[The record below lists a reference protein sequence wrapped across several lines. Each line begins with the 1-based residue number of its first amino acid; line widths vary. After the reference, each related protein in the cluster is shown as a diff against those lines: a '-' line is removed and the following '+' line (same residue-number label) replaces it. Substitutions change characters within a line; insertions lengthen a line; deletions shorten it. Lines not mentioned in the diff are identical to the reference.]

1 MSNAYYRLYV
11 DSMILMAKTIVIK
24 SEATASAINTGLTD
38 MKVDVDEDDPRTW
51 KYYLNLSGRYHSTD
65 TPMTV
70 TSLDTREE
78 ISFDVQT
85 LSVHRRTLR
94 DYAFG
99 TRFYEQL
106 VTRFPAQRDLI
117 HGILNPVD
125 IDVAIAAPDGKIL
138 YIDQGLIEENETA
151 LVSQIQE
158 RIDSFM
164 LRYNVAEF
172 VMVDDLYPA
181 AHLALLFLNLPL
193 FIEDARLV
201 NCHTEQV
208 HSFHI
213 RQYLASN
220 GRLDAY
226 ISHLDKEQMLFLYR
240 NILYIQRNAGKQDTF
255 KWLVDKIMTHRHLP
269 VAEFNLHHNV
279 SDQPD
284 NLYPTVEVKRV
295 DLTTLA
301 SGNPLDTFTVDEI
314 VNRAAQ
320 VAPGNYDQID
330 ATIAEV
336 TELMT
341 NSSSNKLKTKMLES
355 SVVDRSNDY
364 ALTFSDVLL
373 NHWLYFAQEGWYKTI
388 ISFDNPLTG
397 DQLWFNTK
405 DAFILFIYALNRA
418 LGQDLKY
425 VPNPDAVM
433 VRKQFLPT
441 RADLRKITEKE
452 RVPDA
457 LLDKLIQDQP
467 VLGDLVSVEAFYSK
481 CEEIHHAWKEHNWI
495 YTSQE
500 HYESRGQAEAAALH
514 LYMNKECKLDNGTQ
528 ITYDQWLK
536 EHSLDVTNFSKA
548 EFELLYTNLLALA
561 TGTSLKVTV
570 SLAELQAAMIRLLT
584 QLSSYTVQFLTEL
597 RGTDMLS
604 LNWSAIRLGDQTG
617 DGEGSMQVHQ
627 TDVYVQSMDGKGK
640 HKDVETLENA
650 TFEITNSAH
659 EHGDSG
665 KWDHTVNFA
674 ADGYSKFSMRLTI
687 PTIYVSVPEVKPLDL
702 GDLINSQAVPEY
714 LYLATPPHNIG
725 EYKNI
730 NTVLTV
736 TRLDGFDYSP
746 VTEIPWV
753 DVTVNGFD
761 YPAFDETALNLNP
774 VNGFDYSPVPVRP
787 IVLSATLDGF
797 DYDLPLEPLVL
808 EAVCDGFDYS
818 VPDKPL
824 NTETNLSGF
833 DYKPNDDFPLFV
845 ADDLGGFDYP
855 PMPDKL
861 TIKVELFG
869 FDYTPPTKR
878 LNLIS
883 EMDGFGYTE
892 IPDNLAL
899 NPECSGFIYDNRL
912 ETLVAIK
919 RLPGLVLQRLPIL
932 EFTRLPGLNLQSP
945 D

>member
-11 DSMILMAKTIVIK
+11 DSILTMAKTIVIK
-24 SEATASAINTGLTD
+24 SEATASAMNLGFTERGL
-38 MKVDVDEDDPRTW
+38 DVNEDDPTTW

-99 TRFYEQL
+99 TRFYDQL
-106 VTRFPAQRDLI
+106 VARYPAQRDLI

-125 IDVAIAAPDGKIL
+125 IQTAIDAPDGKIL
-138 YIDQGLIEENETA
+138 YIDQFLIEENETN
-151 LVSQIQE
+151 LVSQIQD
-158 RIDSFM
+158 RIDAFM

-172 VMVDDLYPA
+172 ALVDDLYPA

-193 FIEDARLV
+193 FIEDARLT

-213 RQYLASN
+213 RQYLASH

-255 KWLVDKIMTHRHLP
+255 EWLIDKIMSHRMLP
-269 VAEFNLHHNV
+269 VAEYNLHHNV
-279 SDQPD
+279 SEQPD

-295 DLTTLA
+295 DLTRFA
-301 SGNPLDTFTVDEI
+301 SGNPIDTFSVEEI

-320 VAPGNYDQID
+320 VAPSNYDQID
-330 ATIAEV
+330 ATVAKV
-336 TELMT
+336 TDQMT
-341 NSSSNKLKTKMLES
+341 NSTSNKLKTKMLDS

-364 ALTFSDVLL
+364 ALTFTDVLL

-388 ISFDNPLTG
+388 ISFANPLTG
-397 DQLWFNTK
+397 DQLWYNAK
-405 DAFILFIYALNRA
+405 DAFILFIYALNRSI
-418 LGQDLKY
+418 GQDLKY

-441 RADLRKITEKE
+441 RAELRKITEVS
-452 RVPDA
+452 RVPDKVLDA
-457 LLDKLIQDQP
+457 LLHDQP
-467 VLGDLVSVEAFYSK
+467 VLGDLVSVEAFYDK
-481 CEEIHHAWKEHNWI
+481 CKEIHTAWKEHNWI

-500 HYESRGQAEAAALH
+500 HHEARGQAEAAALH
-514 LYMNKECKLDNGTQ
+514 LYQNKNCQLAPPLT
-528 ITYDQWLK
+528 TYDQWLK
-536 EHSLDVTNFSKA
+536 EHQLDVANFSKA
-548 EFELLYTNLLALA
+548 EFELLATNLLALT
-561 TGTSLKVTV
+561 TGTSLHVTV
-570 SLAELQAAMIRLLT
+570 SLEELQAAMIRLLS
-584 QLSSYTVQFLTEL
+584 QLSSYTIQFLTEL
-597 RGTDMLS
+597 RGTNMLS
-604 LNWSAIRLGDQTG
+604 LNWSAIRQGDHDASG
-617 DGEGSMQVHQ
+617 DGHMYLH
-627 TDVYVQSMDGKGK
+627 TANVYVQDMDGHSK
-640 HKDVETLENA
+640 HVIEETLENA

-674 ADGYSKFSMRLTI
+674 ADGYSTSSMRLTI
-687 PTIYVSVPEVKPLDL
+687 PTVYISVPEVKPLEL
-702 GDLINSQAVPEY
+702 GDIINQQAIPEY

-808 EAVCDGFDYS
+808 EAVCDGFDY
-818 VPDKPL
+818 
-824 NTETNLSGF
+824 
-833 DYKPNDDFPLFV
+833 
-845 ADDLGGFDYP
+845 
-855 PMPDKL
+855 
-861 TIKVELFG
+861 
-869 FDYTPPTKR
+869 TPPTKR

-919 RLPGLVLQRLPIL
+919 RLPGLVLQRLLIL